1 MVRRRRLGERT
12 PVMVLF
18 DLLRR
23 LYGPVVVEAVIDV
36 PQRRVFEVLADPRT
50 YPDWLVGAEDVRQ
63 VDCRFPERGAEFHHT
78 VGVSPATIDDSTE
91 SLGTSGIDHV
101 ALLVHAG
108 PFHAASGVRLGSRL
122 ERRDTRA
129 LHGAASRPAVD
140 PRTAAEALALRTEPG
155 VDATSR
161 RTGGRVTDTVDAVVI
176 GAGHNGLV
184 AANRLADAGWDVVVL
199 EAGPEPGGAVRDA
212 RAHGPRL
219 PHRRLQRLL
228 PDDCGVAGH
237 RSAATSTTRA
247 ALESRAER
255 PRPPPNRTSGR
266 GPAPRFDSHR
276 QGSRARGQRRRRRVA
291 RSPGAVGSLSEPRCC
306 GRCSHRCPPVRAA
319 VGLVAAARLQLLD
332 LARMAVLPVRRLA
345 AERFRG
351 DAPGLLL
358 AGNALHADV
367 TPEAAPSALLG
378 WMLVGL
384 AQSVGFPVPVG
395 GAGEISR
402 ALVRRF
408 ECRGGVVRCR
418 TPVSRIDVDGDRA
431 TGVEAGGATIMARR
445 AVVAACD
452 AQVLYD
458 RLLGSDRLPP
468 AFAAG
473 LRRFERA
480 SSTVKVNWAV
490 DGLVPWADPTVAGTG
505 TVHIAESLDELTMT
519 AAHLATGQVPSHPFL
534 LVGQMTT
541 SDPTRSPA
549 GTESLWAYTHV
560 PQDIRGDASGE
571 LDGSGRLGGG
581 DLERFVSRM
590 EDRIEAHAPG
600 FRDRVLARHVQGPA
614 DLEAANPSLIGGDIS
629 GGTSQLHQQLVF
641 RPVPGWARPET
652 PIAGLYLGSSSA
664 HPGGSVHGACGDNAA
679 RAALWHDRARRAR
692 AAVRRRR

>member
-1 MVRRRRLGERT
+1 M
-12 PVMVLF
+12 
-18 DLLRR
+18 
-23 LYGPVVVEAVIDV
+23 
-36 PQRRVFEVLADPRT
+36 
-50 YPDWLVGAEDVRQ
+50 
-63 VDCRFPERGAEFHHT
+63 
-78 VGVSPATIDDSTE
+78 
-91 SLGTSGIDHV
+91 
-101 ALLVHAG
+101 
-108 PFHAASGVRLGSRL
+108 
-122 ERRDTRA
+122 
-129 LHGAASRPAVD
+129 
-140 PRTAAEALALRTEPG
+140 
-155 VDATSR
+155 
-161 RTGGRVTDTVDAVVI
+161 TDTVDAVVI

-212 RAHGPRL
+212 ELTAPGFRTDVFSAFYPMTAASPVIARLRLHESGLRWSHAPNVLAHLRTGRPAAVL
-219 PHRRLQRLL
+219 HRDSTRTAKDLEHEASGDGDAWLALQAQWDRIGTAMLRTLL
-228 PDDCGVAGH
+228 
-237 RSAATSTTRA
+237 
-247 ALESRAER
+247 
-255 PRPPPNRTSGR
+255 
-266 GPAPRFDSHR
+266 AP
-276 QGSRARGQRRRRRVA
+276 V
-291 RSPGAVGSLSEPRCC
+291 
-306 GRCSHRCPPVRAA
+306 PPVRAA

-418 TPVSRIDVDGDRA
+418 TSVSRIHVDGDRA

-490 DGLVPWADPTVAGTG
+490 NGLVPWADPTVAGTG

-692 AAVRRRR
+692 AALRRRR